1 MGRGII
7 KMCNVEDYILEQGLE
22 QKRESRDIWDY
33 CFECSKPLTAD
44 MQEGKEWFNIRNN
57 GESFPIC
64 KECKEKCERGELKP
78 TDYITKEQ
86 FLDNT
91 REREVFSVIHEFKE
105 RYNNLMKE
113 ENKQELILLDED
125 IRVIAEQMITEI
137 KSQLWLPQSEDELDN
152 CICNEGIHD
161 KNKIDCSCECHK

>member
-1 MGRGII
+1 MERGII

-64 KECKEKCERGELKP
+64 KECKEKGERGELDK
-78 TDYITKEQ
+78 
-86 FLDNT
+86 
-91 REREVFSVIHEFKE
+91 
-105 RYNNLMKE
+105 
-113 ENKQELILLDED
+113 
-125 IRVIAEQMITEI
+125 
-137 KSQLWLPQSEDELDN
+137 